1 MCSYTIIRAKE
12 NYEKAGAY
20 SVRITGMNRCHSISL
35 KDEFDDFDFTIA
47 NHILVLDNTYPI
59 ATARFYEIDDRKY
72 GKCATIGRVVVLP
85 EYRNKGLGR
94 IVVNEAEAWAKD
106 LGYNIIIIESR
117 IEVIDFYKKIGYE
130 LLDPKVE
137 RNGVFD
143 CIKMIKKLIDK

>member
-1 MCSYTIIRAKE
+1 MEVIRAKE

-20 SVRITGMNRCHSISL
+20 SVRITGMNRAHSISL

-47 NHILVLDNTYPI
+47 KHIVVLDKTYPV
-59 ATARFYEIDDRKY
+59 ATSRIYEINDEKY

-85 EYRNKGLGR
+85 EYRNRGLGR
-94 IVVNEAEAWAKD
+94 LVVSEAEKWALE
-106 LGYNIIIIESR
+106 LGYNTIIIDSR
-117 IEVIDFYKKIGYE
+117 LEAKDFYEKLGYK

-143 CIKMIKKLIDK
+143 CVKMIKILIDK